1 VIELIVCVCAV
12 QTTDAEADMSEL
24 LAGTTPAPTP
34 GFEGMEQVMAA
45 IGFPSAPPPARRG
58 VLSGELFEE
67 PEEGVKV
74 SASFVILSVR

>member
-1 VIELIVCVCAV
+1 
-12 QTTDAEADMSEL
+12 MSEL

-74 SASFVILSVR
+74 SASSLSR